1 MAAGQSAH
9 AIVASQLVLVRYL
22 VRKGFAPI
30 HPSIL
35 LCFLPRAAPSVV
47 DDRAG
52 PRAPSRRIILGVL
65 PRRTKR
71 SCRGVA
77 AAAFAC
83 AVQPVANSCNLP
95 RVALAGTA
103 YAVLGRVQVT
113 ALFVSFPHRR
123 PSVSARR

>member
-9 AIVASQLVLVRYL
+9 AIIASQLVRYL

-52 PRAPSRRIILGVL
+52 PRAPNRRIILGVL
-65 PRRTKR
+65 PRPHQKKLSWR
-71 SCRGVA
+71 SRGRLCVCGA
-77 AAAFAC
+77 AC
-83 AVQPVANSCNLP
+83 S
-95 RVALAGTA
+95 
-103 YAVLGRVQVT
+103 
-113 ALFVSFPHRR
+113 
-123 PSVSARR
+123 

>member
-9 AIVASQLVLVRYL
+9 AIIASQLVRYL

-83 AVQPVANSCNLP
+83 VVQACS
-95 RVALAGTA
+95 
-103 YAVLGRVQVT
+103 
-113 ALFVSFPHRR
+113 
-123 PSVSARR
+123 